1 MDAQP
6 AKILYPLLQVAH
18 RPKEH
23 DRSDKYDEE
32 QELDLRVS
40 APHMHLPTRDPT
52 LSALGSGHRMDRA
65 GSMLLGGRHMH
76 RDCRMLTGW
85 HRGSTVHH
93 AASRDRAFSMLLVGQ
108 HSTVIAEC
116 AL

>member
-1 MDAQP
+1 VDAQP

-23 DRSDKYDEE
+23 DSSDKYDEE

-76 RDCRMLTGW
+76 RDCRMLIDW
-85 HRGSTVHH
+85 RRMH
-93 AASRDRAFSMLLVGQ
+93 RAFSRVPGEHHMHRARGIIFL
-108 HSTVIAEC
+108 HHCSFM
-116 AL
+116 